1 MKTLITL
8 ATMIGAFVLAA
19 APVQAQGFR
28 GGSGARYLLLANK
41 SVQRELKL
49 SDAQADRVTRIV
61 EEVGTR
67 TRQKLE
73 DIPGDER
80 RAKAPEILRAAG
92 KDVRTAAKRV
102 LRPEQLDRFDQI
114 VRQSQGVQAFLDP
127 TVQERLRLTD
137 EQKSSVRA
145 LADSVRTEMAELRP
159 GLIDDRDGTVRKM
172 AAVRTSAVE
181 KGVGLLTD
189 GQKSTWR
196 ELLGAPFEIRYER
209 RFR

>member
-8 ATMIGAFVLAA
+8 ATMLGATVLAA
-19 APVQAQGFR
+19 TPAQAQGFR
-28 GGSGARYLLLANK
+28 GGTGARYLLLANK

-49 SDAQADRVTRIV
+49 SNVQADRVTRIV
-61 EEVGTR
+61 EEVGSR

-73 DIPGDER
+73 DIPDDQR
-80 RAKAPEILRAAG
+80 RTKAPAILRAAS
-92 KDVRTAAKRV
+92 DEVRTAAKAV
-102 LRPEQLDRFDQI
+102 LRAEQLSRFDQI

-137 EQKSSVRA
+137 EQKSSFRE
-145 LADSVRTEMAELRP
+145 LADSVRTEMGELRR
-159 GLIDDRDGTVRKM
+159 GLLEDRDGTARKM
-172 AAVRTSAVE
+172 AAVRTTALE
-181 KGVGLLTD
+181 KGVGLLND

-196 ELLGAPFEIRYER
+196 DMIGMPFEIRYER